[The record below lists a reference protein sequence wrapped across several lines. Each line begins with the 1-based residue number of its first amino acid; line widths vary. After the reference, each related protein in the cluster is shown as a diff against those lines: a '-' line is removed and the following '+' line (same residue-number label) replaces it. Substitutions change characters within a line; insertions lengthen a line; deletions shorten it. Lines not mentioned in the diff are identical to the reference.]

1 MDFKKFMA
9 GALEL
14 PEEGDR
20 IEYFNLK
27 KRVSGNVLTNA
38 QKELVGASY
47 FYEADIT
54 KFWEEFKKL
63 QSEVDY
69 KLSFNTLMM
78 RVLIEGLKAAPRL
91 NAHMRYNYTA
101 SSGHLVIKKHVDVAM
116 PYIFENGE
124 TFTLKVRHAD
134 ERNLKELQ
142 FYVNDLIDRAEHS
155 DINRVLF
162 DLIAQRMVGFVLKGK
177 LVSTVAQIGSGY
189 IGKGKV
195 AKFKDMMKKSNQD
208 GSQILMEELNEGT
221 VCFTN
226 WGSVHR
232 ELNGNIGY
240 TPLLY
245 PQVFLM
251 GFGAAR
257 DRNFVYKNEKGKID
271 METKKMLPINLVFDH
286 RIGAFNDTM
295 PFVRRLEEIF
305 ANPEIIREW

>member
-1 MDFKKFMA
+1 MDFKKFIA

-14 PEEGDR
+14 PEDGDR
-20 IEYFNLK
+20 VEYFKLK
-27 KRVSGNVLTNA
+27 QRVSGNVLTNA
-38 QKELVGASY
+38 QRETVGAAY

-69 KLSFNTLMM
+69 KLSFNTVMM
-78 RVLIEGLKAAPRL
+78 RVLVEGLKAASRL
-91 NAHMRYNYTA
+91 NAHMKYNHTS
-101 SSGHLVIKKHVDVAM
+101 SSGKLIVKKHVDVAM
-116 PYIFENGE
+116 PYIFETGE
-124 TFTLKVRHAD
+124 TFPIKVLHA
-134 ERNLKELQ
+134 EEKTLKELQ
-142 FYVNDLIDRAEHS
+142 LSVNDVIERAEKS

-162 DLIAQRMVGFVLKGK
+162 DLISQRMVGFVLKGK
-177 LVSTVAQIGSGY
+177 FISTAAQIASGF

-195 AKFKDMMKKSNQD
+195 TKVQDILKKSNQD
-208 GSQILMEELNEGT
+208 GTEILMEELNEGT
-221 VCFTN
+221 VCLTN

-232 ELNGNIGY
+232 ELDGNIGY

-251 GFGAAR
+251 GFGAAK
-257 DRNFVYKNEKGKID
+257 DRNNVYKNENGEID
-271 METKKMLPINLVFDH
+271 IETKKMLPINLVFDH

-295 PFVRRLEEIF
+295 PFVRKLEEIF

>member
-1 MDFKKFMA
+1 MDLKKFIA

-14 PEEGDR
+14 PEDGDR
-20 IEYFNLK
+20 VEYFKLK
-27 KRVSGNVLTNA
+27 QRVSGNVLTNA
-38 QKELVGASY
+38 QRDTVGAGY

-54 KFWEEFKKL
+54 KFWEEFKAL
-63 QSEVDY
+63 QKEVDY
-69 KLSFNTLMM
+69 KLSFNTVMM
-78 RVLIEGLKAAPRL
+78 RVLVEGLKAAPRL
-91 NAHMRYNYTA
+91 NAHMKYNHTS
-101 SSGHLVIKKHVDVAM
+101 SSGKLIVKKHIDIAM
-116 PYIFENGE
+116 PYIFETGE
-124 TFTLKVRHAD
+124 TFPIKILHA
-134 ERNLKELQ
+134 EEKTLKELQ
-142 FYVNDLIDRAEHS
+142 LSVNDVIERAEKS

-162 DLIAQRMVGFVLKGK
+162 DLISQRMVGFVLKGK
-177 LVSTVAQIGSGY
+177 FVSTAAQIASGF

-195 AKFKDMMKKSNQD
+195 TKVQDMLKKSNQD
-208 GSQILMEELNEGT
+208 GTEILMEELNEGT

-232 ELNGNIGY
+232 ELEGNIGY

-257 DRNFVYKNEKGKID
+257 DRNYAYKNEKGVVDI
-271 METKKMLPINLVFDH
+271 ETKKMLPINLVFDH

>member
-14 PEEGDR
+14 PEEDDR
-20 IEYFNLK
+20 VEYFKLK
-27 KRVSGNVLTNA
+27 QRVSGNVLTNA
-38 QKELVGASY
+38 QRETVGASY

-54 KFWEEFKKL
+54 KLWEEFKKL

-69 KLSFNTLMM
+69 KLSFNTVMM
-78 RVLIEGLKAAPRL
+78 RVLVEGLKAAPRL
-91 NAHMRYNYTA
+91 NAHMKYNHTS
-101 SSGHLVIKKHVDVAM
+101 SSGKLIVKKHMDIAM
-116 PYIFENGE
+116 PYIFETGE
-124 TFTLKVRHAD
+124 TFPIKVLHA
-134 ERNLKELQ
+134 EEKSLKELQ
-142 FYVNDLIDRAEHS
+142 MSVNDVIERAEKS

-162 DLIAQRMVGFVLKGK
+162 DLIAQRMVGFILKGK
-177 LVSTVAQIGSGY
+177 IVSTVAQISSGY

-195 AKFKDMMKKSNQD
+195 AKFKDMMQKSNQD
-208 GSQILMEELNEGT
+208 GTAILLNELNEGS

-232 ELNGNIGY
+232 DLNGNIGH

-245 PQVFLM
+245 PQVFLF
-251 GFGAAR
+251 GFGSAR
-257 DRNFVYKNEKGKID
+257 DRNFAYKNEKGEVDI
-271 METKKMLPINLVFDH
+271 ETKKMLPINLVFDH

-295 PFVRRLEEIF
+295 PFVRKLEEIF

>member
-1 MDFKKFMA
+1 MDFKKFIA

-20 IEYFNLK
+20 VEYFKLK
-27 KRVSGNVLTNA
+27 QRVSGNVLTNA
-38 QKELVGASY
+38 QRETVGAAY

-54 KFWEEFKKL
+54 KFWDEFKTL
-63 QSEVDY
+63 QKEVDY

-91 NAHMRYNYTA
+91 NAHMKYDHTS
-101 SSGHLVIKKHVDVAM
+101 SSGKLIVKKHVDVAM
-116 PYIFENGE
+116 PYIFETGE
-124 TFTLKVRHAD
+124 TFPLKVLHA
-134 ERNLKELQ
+134 EEKSLKELQ
-142 FYVNDLIDRAEHS
+142 LYINDLIERAERS
-155 DINRVLF
+155 DINQVLM
-162 DLIAQRMVGFVLKGK
+162 DLITQRMIGFILRGK
-177 LVSTVAQIGSGY
+177 FISTAAQISSGF

-195 AKFKDMMKKSNQD
+195 TKIQDMFKKAESNVE
-208 GSQILMEELNEGT
+208 ILMEELNEGT

-232 ELNGNIGY
+232 NMEGNIGY

-251 GFGAAR
+251 GTGSAR
-257 DRNFVYKNEKGKID
+257 DRNFVFKNDKGEVDI
-271 METKKMLPINLVFDH
+271 ETKKMLPINLVFDH

-295 PFVRRLEEIF
+295 PFVRKLEEIF

>member
-20 IEYFNLK
+20 VEYFRLK
-27 KRVSGNVLTNA
+27 QRVSGNVLTNA
-38 QKELVGASY
+38 QRETVGAAY

-69 KLSFNTLMM
+69 KLSFNTVMM
-78 RVLIEGLKAAPRL
+78 RVLVEGLKAAPRL
-91 NAHMRYNYTA
+91 NAHMKYNHTS
-101 SSGHLVIKKHVDVAM
+101 SSGKLIVKKHIDVAM
-116 PYIFENGE
+116 PYIFETGE
-124 TFTLKVRHAD
+124 TFPIKVLHA
-134 ERNLKELQ
+134 EEKNLKELQ
-142 FYVNDLIDRAEHS
+142 LSINDVIERAEKS

-162 DLIAQRMVGFVLKGK
+162 DLISQRMVGFVLKGK
-177 LVSTVAQIGSGY
+177 FVSTAAQIASGF

-195 AKFKDMMKKSNQD
+195 TKFQDMLKKSNQD
-208 GSQILMEELNEGT
+208 GTEILMEELNEGT
-221 VCFTN
+221 VCLTN

-232 ELNGNIGY
+232 NLEGNIGY

-251 GFGAAR
+251 GFGSAR
-257 DRNFVYKNEKGKID
+257 DRNYPFKNEKGEVDI
-271 METKKMLPINLVFDH
+271 ETKKMLPINLVFDH
-286 RIGAFNDTM
+286 RLGAFNDTM

>member
-1 MDFKKFMA
+1 MDFKKFIA

-20 IEYFNLK
+20 VEYFKLK
-27 KRVSGNVLTNA
+27 QRVSGNVLTNA
-38 QKELVGASY
+38 QRETVGAAY

-54 KFWEEFKKL
+54 KFWDEFKAL
-63 QSEVDY
+63 QKEVDY

-91 NAHMRYNYTA
+91 NAHMKYDHTS
-101 SSGHLVIKKHVDVAM
+101 SSGKLIVKKHVDVAM
-116 PYIFENGE
+116 PYIFETGE
-124 TFTLKVRHAD
+124 TFPLKVLHA
-134 ERNLKELQ
+134 EEKNLKELQ
-142 FYVNDLIDRAEHS
+142 LYINDLIERAERS
-155 DINRVLF
+155 DINQVLM
-162 DLIAQRMVGFVLKGK
+162 DLITQRMIGFILRGK
-177 LVSTVAQIGSGY
+177 FISTAAQISSGF

-195 AKFKDMMKKSNQD
+195 TKIQDMFKKAESNVE
-208 GSQILMEELNEGT
+208 ILMEELNEGT

-232 ELNGNIGY
+232 NMEGNIGY

-251 GFGAAR
+251 GTGSAR
-257 DRNFVYKNEKGKID
+257 DRNFVFKNEKGEVDI
-271 METKKMLPINLVFDH
+271 ETKKMLPINLVFDH

-295 PFVRRLEEIF
+295 PFVRKLEEIF